1 MRHLLNHLEHKCK
14 SFWTD
19 IKILVC
25 MTQWYASQISKLYLE
40 LSWSVKESIQF
51 PYYRRKNIQTQCSC
65 LLKSE
70 QRNNPWNWLSVQKQF
85 RVKSL
90 FYPALLDGPF
100 WQRAKMQCS
109 EKITNNP
116 ISKKIV
122 TLNVLKNG
130 GGFPV
135 SKAGEAITIIIS
147 PGYIIQGGPSLV
159 QINRLVQATMY
170 IFSCTDSVVAIE
182 TNSF

>member
-1 MRHLLNHLEHKCK
+1 
-14 SFWTD
+14 
-19 IKILVC
+19 
-25 MTQWYASQISKLYLE
+25 
-40 LSWSVKESIQF
+40 
-51 PYYRRKNIQTQCSC
+51 
-65 LLKSE
+65 
-70 QRNNPWNWLSVQKQF
+70 
-85 RVKSL
+85 
-90 FYPALLDGPF
+90 
-100 WQRAKMQCS
+100 MQCS

-135 SKAGEAITIIIS
+135 AKAGEAITIIIS